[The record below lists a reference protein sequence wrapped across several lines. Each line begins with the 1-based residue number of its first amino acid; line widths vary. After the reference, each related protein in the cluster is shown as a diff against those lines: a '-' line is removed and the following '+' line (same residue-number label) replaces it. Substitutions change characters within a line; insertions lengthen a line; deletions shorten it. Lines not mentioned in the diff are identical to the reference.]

1 MEFEVTYMS
10 YMKAIYAIEQYCS
23 TRNFEVELF

>member
-1 MEFEVTYMS
+1 MEFEVAYMS
-10 YMKAIYAIEQYCS
+10 YMKAIYAIVQDCP